1 MIISNKV
8 YNFPFSQETMTY
20 EQDAER
26 RAILSYKLF
35 FQIKP
40 SESQAGR
47 LDIPLP
53 LKMSGISVFH
63 STACTENSVL

>member
-26 RAILSYKLF
+26 RRAILSYKLF
-35 FQIKP
+35 F
-40 SESQAGR
+40 
-47 LDIPLP
+47 
-53 LKMSGISVFH
+53 
-63 STACTENSVL
+63 